1 MNNKDNTFVID
12 ANSRTPLNLKE
23 IWEFRELLYFFAWR
37 DIKVKYKQTFLGV
50 TWAFIQPFLM
60 MVILNIF
67 FGSMLHFPSD
77 QLPYSVFAFT
87 GLIIWNIFSSG
98 TINSSNSMLTNAVI
112 IKKNYF
118 PRIILP
124 LAAVIVS
131 LFDFL
136 VSFILFGGLLIWFRV
151 LPDFFRF
158 IAFFP
163 LAVIIALITTVGTG
177 VIIGAMSIRFR
188 DFRIVMPFLIQL
200 LLFITPV
207 IYPISAISNKTLYYV
222 LSLNPMAGAISLAR
236 AAITHNPVDWRII
249 AISGGMAVFIFILGM
264 LIFKRN
270 ETLIS
275 DLA

>member
-1 MNNKDNTFVID
+1 MSDKENTFVID
-12 ANSRTPLNLKE
+12 AESRTPLNLSE

-60 MVILNIF
+60 MLVLNLF
-67 FGSMLHFPSD
+67 FGKMLNFPSD
-77 QLPYSVFAFT
+77 KLPYAVFAFT

-98 TINSSNSMLTNAVI
+98 VINSGNSMMANAVI

-124 LAAVIVS
+124 LSAVIVS

-136 VSFILFGGLLIWFRV
+136 VSFVLFSGLLIYYKVF
-151 LPDFFRF
+151 PDFLRL
-158 IAFFP
+158 IIFFP
-163 LAVIIALITTVGTG
+163 FSVFIALITTIGTG

-188 DFRIVMPFLIQL
+188 DFRIVMPFVIQL

-207 IYPISAISNKTLYYV
+207 IYPISAISNKTLYYI

-236 AAITHNPVDWRII
+236 ASLTQNPVDWAVVGI
-249 AISGGMAVFIFILGM
+249 GVGMAILLFFFGM

>member
-1 MNNKDNTFVID
+1 MSAKENTFVID
-12 ANSRTPLNLKE
+12 AESRTPLNLAE

-60 MVILNIF
+60 MVVLNIF
-67 FGSMLHFPSD
+67 FGKMLHFPSD
-77 QLPYSVFAFT
+77 NLPYAVFAFT

-98 TINSSNSMLTNAVI
+98 VVNSGNSMITNAVI

-124 LAAVIVS
+124 LSAVIVS

-136 VSFILFGGLLIWFRV
+136 VSFILFSGVLIYFRV
-151 LPDFFRF
+151 LPDILRFFT
-158 IAFFP
+158 FFP
-163 LAVIIALITTVGTG
+163 LAILIALVTTVGTG

-188 DFRIVMPFLIQL
+188 DFRIVMPFVIQL

-236 AAITHNPVDWRII
+236 AALTHNPVDWTII
-249 AISGGMAVFIFILGM
+249 FISASMAVFIFIIGM
-264 LIFKRN
+264 LIFKKN

>member
-1 MNNKDNTFVID
+1 MNSKDHTFVID
-12 ANSRTPLNLKE
+12 ANSRKPLNLKE

-60 MVILNIF
+60 MLVLNIF
-67 FGSMLHFPSD
+67 FGQMLHFPSET
-77 QLPYSVFAFT
+77 LPYSVFAFT

-151 LPDFFRF
+151 LPDVLRF

-163 LAVIIALITTVGTG
+163 FAVLIALITTVGTG

-207 IYPISAISNKTLYYV
+207 IYPISAISNKTLYHV
-222 LSLNPMAGAISLAR
+222 LALNPMAGAISLAR
-236 AAITHNPVDWRII
+236 AALTHNPVDWII
-249 AISGGMAVFIFILGM
+249 IGISSGMAVFIFILGM
-264 LIFKRN
+264 LIFKKN